1 MIRIPHRLCQAVAW
15 AFSMCDL
22 NTPEVALSRGF
33 QEKLELHHLL
43 VYHIVLLSC
52 IICPTGFPI
61 TFCHSWSLVFS
72 FSKLKSSSPQISL
85 KSSLSS
91 LGTVPRIFLYKLC
104 ECCDIRDNLTHLGT
118 EKALSIITLWLDTTT
133 IAMCSGKWLPH
144 RLAISD
150 PTRDFAFNGRP

>member
-1 MIRIPHRLCQAVAW
+1 MISILLRLR
-15 AFSMCDL
+15 S
-22 NTPEVALSRGF
+22 PEASRRSSSSIIF
-33 QEKLELHHLL
+33 
-43 VYHIVLLSC
+43 SC
-52 IICPTGFPI
+52 II
-61 TFCHSWSLVFS
+61 S
-72 FSKLKSSSPQISL
+72 FSSRVSYAPPVFRSRFVTRGRLCSHFFKLKSSSPQISL

-133 IAMCSGKWLPH
+133 IAMCSGKWLSH